1 MKYTVLLFTLC
12 ITVCFNARAQQDPL
26 YAQYLNNPFVIN
38 PAYGGMTQ
46 NLNTTLSYRYQW
58 AGFEGSPKTINANG
72 HISLANN
79 KMGAGLI
86 LLSDQLGANSTNELF
101 ATYSY
106 HLPLDNRYTL
116 SFGLQGGVSNYQINN
131 DKINAQ
137 NKTDPF
143 FQGTVSKIAPNLGM
157 GLILSSDRL
166 MLGISVPRMLE
177 ASLRA
182 DDMQASQYSKHFYA
196 MGSYL
201 FILSERIRL
210 RPSVLLKAVSGS
222 PTSVDFNAALI
233 IHENYQAGVLTRD
246 FSTYGIFCQALIKDS
261 FRLGYVFEVPT
272 AASVGVNF
280 VTHEVT
286 IGFRLNALP
295 FHSNNSVFSF

>member
-1 MKYTVLLFTLC
+1 MKYLLTISTLYMA
-12 ITVCFNARAQQDPL
+12 VCFTAHAQQDPL

-38 PAYGGMTQ
+38 PAYGGMTK
-46 NLNTTLSYRYQW
+46 NLNTALSYRYQW
-58 AGFEGSPKTINANG
+58 AGFEGSPKTVNANG
-72 HISLANN
+72 HISLADN

-106 HLPLDNRYTL
+106 HLPIDKRYTL
-116 SFGLQGGVSNYQINN
+116 SFGLQGGVSNYQTDN

-137 NKTDPF
+137 DKTDPL
-143 FQGTVSKIAPNLGM
+143 FQGRISKIAPNIGA

-177 ASLRA
+177 ASLQA
-182 DDMQASQYSKHFYA
+182 DDIQASQYSKHFYV

-201 FILSERIRL
+201 IFLSERIRL
-210 RPSVLLKAVSGS
+210 KPSVLLKTVSGS
-222 PTSVDFNAALI
+222 PASVDLNAALI
-233 IHENYQAGVLTRD
+233 FHENYQVGVLTRD
-246 FSTYGIFCQALIKDS
+246 FSTYGIFGQALIKDS
-261 FRLGYVFEVPT
+261 FRIGYVFEVPT
-272 AASVGVNF
+272 AASVGTNF

-286 IGFRLNALP
+286 LGFRLNALP
-295 FHSNNSVFSF
+295 FHSNNSVVSF

>member
-166 MLGISVPRMLE
+166 MLGISVPRI
-177 ASLRA
+177 
-182 DDMQASQYSKHFYA
+182 Y
-196 MGSYL
+196 
-201 FILSERIRL
+201 
-210 RPSVLLKAVSGS
+210 
-222 PTSVDFNAALI
+222 
-233 IHENYQAGVLTRD
+233 
-246 FSTYGIFCQALIKDS
+246 
-261 FRLGYVFEVPT
+261 
-272 AASVGVNF
+272 
-280 VTHEVT
+280 
-286 IGFRLNALP
+286 
-295 FHSNNSVFSF
+295 